1 MYAQL
6 DAFVGF
12 TGNTQQFDTIA
23 KLFSVFDIA
32 AVEFADAFQIAGRK
46 VHRRTKCQCAH
57 NGNFMAGIM
66 TFDIKSRVSF
76 GIAQSLSFF
85 QYVCK
90 RTAFFTHFSKNEV
103 ASTINNAGDATDLVC
118 SQAFTQS
125 LDNRDTAGN
134 SSFKLYHDIFFFRQ
148 RENFIAV
155 FSQQF
160 FIGSNNVFAV
170 FNRFQYRIF
179 GNTGAAKQFNN
190 NINILMLNQ
199 LKRIFDKSSIRANLF
214 GFFFAQITNSRNTD
228 FTSQAAADFRSV
240 VLQYSSRTA
249 TDCTQT

>member
-1 MYAQL
+1 
-6 DAFVGF
+6 
-12 TGNTQQFDTIA
+12 
-23 KLFSVFDIA
+23 
-32 AVEFADAFQIAGRK
+32 
-46 VHRRTKCQCAH
+46 
-57 NGNFMAGIM
+57 M

-76 GIAQSLSFF
+76 CIAQSLSFF

-90 RTAFFTHFSKNEV
+90 RAAFFTHFSKNEV
-103 ASTINNAGDATDLVC
+103 AGTINNTGDTADLVC

-134 SSFKLYHDIFFFRQ
+134 SSFKLHHDIFFFRQ

-179 GNTGAAKQFNN
+179 GNTGTAKQFNN

-228 FTSQAAADFRSV
+228 FTSQAAADLRSV

>member
-1 MYAQL
+1 
-6 DAFVGF
+6 
-12 TGNTQQFDTIA
+12 
-23 KLFSVFDIA
+23 
-32 AVEFADAFQIAGRK
+32 
-46 VHRRTKCQCAH
+46 
-57 NGNFMAGIM
+57 MAGIM

-76 GIAQSLSFF
+76 CIAQSLSFF

-90 RTAFFTHFSKNEV
+90 RAAFFTHFSKNEV
-103 ASTINNAGDATDLVC
+103 AGTINNTGDTADLVC

-134 SSFKLYHDIFFFRQ
+134 SSFKLHHDIFFFRQ

-179 GNTGAAKQFNN
+179 GNTGTAKQFNN
-190 NINILMLNQ
+190 DINILMLNQ

-214 GFFFAQITNSRNTD
+214 GFFFVQITNSRNTD
-228 FTSQAAADFRSV
+228 FTSQTAADFRSV